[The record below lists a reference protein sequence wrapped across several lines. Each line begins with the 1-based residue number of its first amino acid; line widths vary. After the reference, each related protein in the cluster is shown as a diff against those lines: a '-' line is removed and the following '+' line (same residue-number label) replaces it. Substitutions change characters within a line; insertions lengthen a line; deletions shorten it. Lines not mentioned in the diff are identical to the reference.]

1 MPLYRSR
8 VADGELA
15 RRLETIGAVLIEGPK
30 ACGKTSTATR
40 VARTVFR
47 LDEDEAARLAV
58 RLAPERLFDNPTPIL
73 FDEWQTVPEIWNRVR
88 RQVDDR
94 LASGLYILTGSA
106 TPNEDANRH
115 SGAGRF
121 GVIRMRPMSLFESGH
136 SSGEVSLAAL
146 FDGEAPTA
154 DGTALRFE
162 SLVERIVIGGWPEL
176 IDASEDDARGWLDD
190 YLAQITEVD
199 IPSLGIRR
207 NPRNV
212 RRLLASLGRG
222 VGQPVKGSE
231 LAKDVGGADGPIAK
245 ETLAGYLDALD
256 RVHLTDN
263 SEAWRPHMHSRA
275 RLRTS
280 PVRYFVDPSL
290 GPAAL
295 NIGSKEL
302 IANPRALGFHFE
314 ALVVRDLRIYAQLM
328 RGVVDSWRDSNGNE
342 VDAVVTGYGGEW
354 GAFEIKLNPAAV
366 DEAAAALIRF
376 ATNVDS
382 KVYGEPKVLGVI
394 TSTGYA
400 ARREDGVYLIPIS
413 TLGP

>member
-1 MPLYRSR
+1 
-8 VADGELA
+8 VDEELA

-30 ACGKTSTATR
+30 ACGKTATATQ
-40 VARTVFR
+40 VAKTIFR
-47 LDEDEAARLAV
+47 FDEDEAARIAV

-73 FDEWQTVPEIWNRVR
+73 FDEWQTEPDIWNRVR

-94 LASGLYILTGSA
+94 QGRGLYILTGSA
-106 TPNEDANRH
+106 TPNDDANRH

-121 GVIRMRPMSLFESGH
+121 GVIAMRPMSLFESGH
-136 SSGEVSLAAL
+136 STGDVSLAGL
-146 FDGEAPTA
+146 FAGEAPTA
-154 DGTALRFE
+154 DGTRLKFE
-162 SLVERIVIGGWPEL
+162 DLIQRIVVGGWPEL
-176 IDASEDDARGWLDD
+176 IDADENDARDWLSD
-190 YLAQITEVD
+190 YLTQIAEVD
-199 IPSLGIRR
+199 VQTLGTRR

-212 RRLLASLGRG
+212 RRLLASLGRA
-222 VGQPVKGSE
+222 VGQATKGSE

-256 RVHLTDN
+256 RVHLLDD
-263 SEAWRPHMHSRA
+263 SEAWRPHMRSRA

-295 NIGSKEL
+295 NIGSAEL
-302 IANPRALGFHFE
+302 IADPQALGFHFE
-314 ALVVRDLRIYAQLM
+314 ALAIRDLRSYAQSL

-342 VDAVVTGYGGEW
+342 VAAIITTRAGW

-366 DEAAAALIRF
+366 DNAAAALRRF
-376 ATNVDS
+376 AANVDTT
-382 KVYGEPKVLGVI
+382 VHGEPKVLGVI

-400 ARREDGVYLIPIS
+400 GRRNDGIHVIPIS
-413 TLGP
+413 ALGP